1 MIHAL
6 LPGTL
11 TALFNTFLSER
22 NLVMKPWIKRTLI
35 GVFGACLLVGG
46 LTACGGRGHH
56 GDWSAER
63 VSEVRGKVVEKISS
77 KLALNDTQK
86 QKLGALADEIIASRT
101 AFRGKDPDLRAE
113 FKAMMAG
120 DKFDRVRA
128 QALLDQKTQVVQG
141 NGPKMIAALADF
153 YDSLSPEQQKQV
165 REKMEQH
172 RGWWGRG

>member
-1 MIHAL
+1 MTSSAL
-6 LPGTL
+6 RRTL
-11 TALFNTFLSER
+11 TALFNYFQSEGNR
-22 NLVMKPWIKRTLI
+22 VMKPWIKRTFI
-35 GVFGACLLVGG
+35 GVFGASILVGG
-46 LTACGGRGHH
+46 LTACSGRGHH

-63 VSEVRGKVVEKISS
+63 VAEVRGKVVDKISS
-77 KLALNDTQK
+77 TLVLNDAQK
-86 QKLGALADEIIASRT
+86 QKLTVLADEIVASRT
-101 AFRGKDPDLRAE
+101 AFRGKDADPRAE

-120 DKFDRVRA
+120 DKFDRARA

-172 RGWWGRG
+172 RGRWGRS